1 MSGAIPVIVDW
12 NMLSSSIVHPPLRD
26 FDPSRPRLTG

>member
-12 NMLSSSIVHPPLRD
+12 DMLSSSIVHPRLRD
-26 FDPSRPRLTG
+26 SDPSRPGLAG